1 MAASF
6 ALRSVSTTIQVL
18 PRLSNDLSNLELRT
32 RMLEASL
39 LGGMAIASTKTTLS
53 HSISYP
59 ITLRFGVLHGLA
71 CAFTIVQV
79 LQFNAERD
87 DGPLGN
93 IAQSLGY
100 GTVGSFS
107 RHLEDLLAQTG
118 ALSWLANL
126 VPSKD
131 DLLALAPQAITP
143 GRADNNPRP
152 ATVSDIET
160 IMAAAWDRA
169 QQSVGPTSA
178 GQLVHR

>member
-6 ALRSVSTTIQVL
+6 AIRSVSTTIQVL
-18 PRLSNDLSNLELRT
+18 PRLANDLSNLELRT

-79 LQFNAERD
+79 LQFNAARN
-87 DGPLGN
+87 DGLLGD
-93 IAQSLGY
+93 IAKSLGY
-100 GTVGSFS
+100 DTIGSFTS
-107 RHLEDLLAQTG
+107 HLEDLLDQTG
-118 ALSWLANL
+118 ARSWLANL

-131 DLLALAPQAITP
+131 DLRALAPQAITP
-143 GRADNNPRP
+143 GRADNNPRS
-152 ATVSDIET
+152 ATESDIEA
-160 IMAAAWDRA
+160 IMVAAWDRA
-169 QQSVGPTSA
+169 QQSVEPTSA
-178 GQLVHR
+178 GHLVRR